1 MNHLSE
7 WQQSGVDEQLIH
19 LNVTTLAG
27 ASPTEHLLYAN
38 ALPRRN
44 DGRVSDSILKH
55 YEHVANGGW
64 WCSGIDLLTGEEDL
78 WGCFKPNT
86 PRLNSE
92 KGKVIKY
99 EHPPKTPTGI
109 FALRVPFHLWQRIAT
124 RYNLTVLPSQQDPEQ
139 PDLGF
144 WQWLMNHPAVPL
156 CITEG
161 VKKAGALLTAG
172 YAAIALPGVHNG
184 CRTPRNETGKRTGK
198 SHLIEPLQKLAAPNR
213 EIYIVFDQDSKPSTV
228 QSVNLAIKRLAY
240 LFQQRQCPVKVVSW
254 NPQLGKGVDDLIAE
268 QGSTYFEQAYEKALS
283 YEIWQA
289 QNLNGLTYV
298 PSLTLQSRYLP
309 DLTIPDQTPF
319 VAIQSPKGT
328 GKTRC
333 LESIVKQAIARHQPV
348 LVIGHRVRLV
358 QELCQRF
365 GLGYISDLK
374 DNPIGQLQGYGLC
387 IDSLHPQSQA
397 QFNPDRWSDCL
408 IIIDEVEQVLWHI
421 LNSDTCRSQR
431 VSILKSL
438 KTLLQNAL
446 GGGGQLYIADA
457 DLSDISLDYLLSLSG
472 IPLTPYLIQNQWQP
486 TEKEA
491 WTVYHYDENDPRRL
505 VKYLV
510 QHIREGG
517 KPFVCLSAQKLTS
530 AWGTL
535 NLEAYLQKQFPK
547 TKILRLDAESLA
559 DPSHPAHNC
568 LGQLD
573 KILINYDVV
582 LASPSIETGVS
593 IDLKGHFTSVWCIA
607 QGIQTVT
614 SVCQALGRVRE
625 NIPRHLWVAGYGFN
639 QVGNGSTSIPSLL
652 TSGHRLTELN
662 IRLLQQ
668 SDLENLE
675 DLDTGFQAESLL
687 CWAKMAVR
695 INAAMLHYREAV
707 LALLQAEGHALA
719 IYPPTEPGKLPSDRS
734 KPLKEE
740 QDHQESL
747 LAQQQLTD
755 AIQTVREQNYQA
767 ECEAIAAATRLSLDD
782 YQVLKKRLVKN
793 PQERRALRKFEI
805 QERYGLTVTPELV
818 SLDDRDWY
826 QKLRLHYFLTVG
838 RPFLADRDTKI
849 AKLLIEQG
857 HGSLFLPD
865 FNRSQLGA
873 MVGTM
878 EILGIKVLLANPQRE
893 LCPLDSDL
901 QSLARIAL
909 QNRADIKTVLG
920 IGIAQNASPITIV
933 RRCLEQIG
941 YSLTVLKTRKVNQK
955 TVRIYQ
961 VLPPQD
967 GREAVFQNWLERDRQ
982 LPGSSEGW
990 FEDYWQR
997 LQQSPH
1003 SPQIKTPYVQLS
1015 LTLE

>member
-1 MNHLSE
+1 MNHLFE

-27 ASPTEHLLYAN
+27 TDPTEHLLYAP

-44 DGRVSDSILKH
+44 DGRVSDSILKR
-55 YEHVANGGW
+55 YEHVADGGW

-78 WGCFKPNT
+78 WGCFKPNS
-86 PRLNSE
+86 PRLHSE
-92 KGKVIKY
+92 RGKVIKY

-109 FALRVPFHLWQRIAT
+109 FALRVPFHLWQRIAN
-124 RYNLTVLPSQQDPEQ
+124 RFSLTVSPTDQDHEQ
-139 PDLGF
+139 PDFGF
-144 WQWLMNHPAVPL
+144 WQWLMNHPEIPL

-161 VKKAGALLTAG
+161 AKKAGALLTAG

-184 CRTPRNETGKRTGK
+184 YRTPRDESGKRIGK
-198 SHLIEPLQKLAAPNR
+198 SHLIPPLQKLATPNR
-213 EIYIVFDQDSKPSTV
+213 EIYIAFDQDNKPSTV
-228 QSVNLAIKRLAY
+228 QAVHIAIKRLAY
-240 LFQQRQCPVKVVSW
+240 LFAQSQCRVKIVTW
-254 NPQLGKGVDDLIAE
+254 DPQLGKGVDDLIAE
-268 QGSTYFEQAYEKALS
+268 QGSSYFDQAYEKALS

-289 QNLNGLTYV
+289 QSLNRLTYA
-298 PSLTLQSRYLP
+298 PSLTLQNRYLP
-309 DLTIPDQTPF
+309 DLDIPEQTQF

-333 LESIVKQAIARHQPV
+333 LENIVKQAIARHQPV

-374 DNPIGQLQGYGLC
+374 ENPVGQLRGYGLC

-397 QFNPDRWSDCL
+397 QFNPQQWSDCL

-421 LNSDTCRSQR
+421 LNSDTCRSHR

-438 KTLLQNAL
+438 KLLLQNTL
-446 GGGGQLYIADA
+446 GGEGQLYVADA
-457 DLSDISLDYLLSLSG
+457 DLSDIALDYLLSLSG
-472 IPLTPYLIQNQWQP
+472 ISLTPYLIQNQWQP
-486 TEKEA
+486 SEKEA

-505 VKYLV
+505 VKHLV
-510 QHIREGG
+510 QHIRAGG

-530 AWGTL
+530 AWGTQ
-535 NLEAYLQKQFPK
+535 NLEAYLQKQFPE

-559 DPSHPAHNC
+559 DPSHPAHGC

-582 LASPSIETGVS
+582 LASPVMETGVS
-593 IDLKGHFTSVWCIA
+593 INLKDHFTSVWCIA
-607 QGIQTVT
+607 QGVQTAT
-614 SVCQALGRVRE
+614 TVCQALGRVRD
-625 NIPRHLWVAGYGFN
+625 NIPRHLWAAGYGFN

-668 SDLENLE
+668 CDLENLD

-695 INAAMLHYREAV
+695 INAAMLHYRESV
-707 LALLQAEGHALA
+707 LALLRAEGHALT
-719 IYPPTEPGKLPSDRS
+719 IYLPASKGKSSPE
-734 KPLKEE
+734 KQLK
-740 QDHQESL
+740 DNQESL

-755 AIQTVREQNYQA
+755 AIQAVREENYQA
-767 ECEAIAAATRLSLDD
+767 ECEAIAAATELPGSD
-782 YQVLKKRLVKN
+782 YQVLKKRLVKS
-793 PQERRALRKFEI
+793 PQERRAMRKFEI
-805 QERYGLTVTPELV
+805 QARYGLTVTTELV
-818 SLDDRDWY
+818 SLDDQGWY

-838 RPFLADRDTKI
+838 RSFLADRDTKI
-849 AKLLIEQG
+849 ARLLIEQG

-873 MVGTM
+873 AIGTM
-878 EILGIKVLLANPQRE
+878 EVLGIKVLLANPQRE

-901 QSLARIAL
+901 QALANIAI
-909 QNRADIKTVLG
+909 QNRADIKNILG
-920 IGIAQNASPITIV
+920 IGIAKNASPITIV

-941 YSLTVLKTRKVNQK
+941 YGLILLKTRKINRK

-961 VLPPQD
+961 LVSPQD
-967 GREAVFQNWLERDRQ
+967 GRELVFQRWLERDRQ

-990 FEDYWQR
+990 FEDNWPQF
-997 LQQSPH
+997 QQAPKATEM
-1003 SPQIKTPYVQLS
+1003 QTPYVQLS
-1015 LTLE
+1015 LALD